1 MLQRYWQLR
10 ILFTASAIILK
21 VVTDNGQRASANRE
35 SGSRKSSSALVIQIK
50 FEDPFVEI
58 HVGVITI
65 GHMEVSNVAS
75 KAIYHTGSAVIYH
88 TIRVFC
94 GEFWFSRSIIFFK
107 RNEREYAREIRKQ
120 EKLRTLI
127 WFAVQCVAQFNV

>member
-1 MLQRYWQLR
+1 M
-10 ILFTASAIILK
+10 
-21 VVTDNGQRASANRE
+21 TDNGQRASANRE

-50 FEDPFVEI
+50 FEDPFIEI
-58 HVGVITI
+58 HVGVFTI
-65 GHMEVSNVAS
+65 GYMEVSNVGS
-75 KAIYHTGSAVIYH
+75 KVIYHTGSAVIYH